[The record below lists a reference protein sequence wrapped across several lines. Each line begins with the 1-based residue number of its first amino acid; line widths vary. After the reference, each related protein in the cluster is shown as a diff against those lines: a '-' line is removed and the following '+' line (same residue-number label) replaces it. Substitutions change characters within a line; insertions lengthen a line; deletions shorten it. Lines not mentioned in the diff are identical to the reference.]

1 MKGRGFGD
9 ALNTCHG
16 GSSGAAVGA
25 SAAGVVRGRQ
35 VCSGQP
41 DLSTPEKNPVMAFSD
56 HSFFIRDSN
65 AARCQLSIA
74 LGFVMWLQVLT
85 EIAPCQVAIRAFLRT
100 SGRVPRACP

>member
-1 MKGRGFGD
+1 MYPSYIYRAVM
-9 ALNTCHG
+9 ALLEWAG
-16 GSSGAAVGA
+16 GWLAGCCCVVQGN
-25 SAAGVVRGRQ
+25 SATQ
-35 VCSGQP
+35 
-41 DLSTPEKNPVMAFSD
+41 EKKTVMAFSGRNL
-56 HSFFIRDSN
+56 FIRDSN